1 MAKTQ
6 PYKHTDFPLYIH
18 IFIIEIRHR
27 SYQCTAWE
35 KYYWSSA
42 FNSLR
47 KQFFDCIDQ
56 AECVGTCMIDCML
69 EYTEF
74 GIPCA
79 GCFGQFATCAG
90 QYCFGEPHD
99 YCYYGPD
106 DPTWGWVCKRC
117 LTHVSPCQDEF
128 RPCSGFPFFLGE

>member
-1 MAKTQ
+1 MIQ
-6 PYKHTDFPLYIH
+6 QYRLCIYIVD
-18 IFIIEIRHR
+18 IRHR

-35 KYYWSSA
+35 TYYWSSA

-74 GIPCA
+74 GIPCS

-128 RPCSGFPFFLGE
+128 RPCSGFPFFLGEK

>member
-1 MAKTQ
+1 
-6 PYKHTDFPLYIH
+6 
-18 IFIIEIRHR
+18 
-27 SYQCTAWE
+27 
-35 KYYWSSA
+35 
-42 FNSLR
+42 
-47 KQFFDCIDQ
+47 
-56 AECVGTCMIDCML
+56 MIDCML

-128 RPCSGFPFFLGE
+128 RPCSGFPFFLGEQQCSITFMYDHFLPTTFQTCN